1 MGCSLDGTHPGFRGE
16 SNLATAEERGRAEI
30 ELLHKRCDQQQATI
44 DLLTAQRDAAQEMM
58 QRYQQTAARFES
70 ERAALDHFMEA
81 MQRLDGGQTFDIAQ
95 LALVLERRVMRCRHE
110 TGGKTP

>member
-1 MGCSLDGTHPGFRGE
+1 ML
-16 SNLATAEERGRAEI
+16 TAEELCRAEA
-30 ELLHKRCDQQQATI
+30 ELLRSHYAQQQAAI

-58 QRYQQTAARFES
+58 QRYQQTSARFER

-95 LALVLERRVMRCRHE
+95 LALALERRVVRLRRN
-110 TGGKTP
+110 TGDKTP